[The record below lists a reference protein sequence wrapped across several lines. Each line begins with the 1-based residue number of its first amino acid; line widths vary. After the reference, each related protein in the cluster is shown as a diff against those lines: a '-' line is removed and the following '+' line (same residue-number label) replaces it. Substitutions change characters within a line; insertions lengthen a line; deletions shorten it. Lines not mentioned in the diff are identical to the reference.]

1 MANVHLFNPENDVA
15 LGYWKSSF
23 TLSPLVSSLHRDGAS
38 LPMWYAGPGDFVFDP
53 YASETAEWYGEVSR
67 RFGLDV
73 TVADSVP
80 SGLKGMPWGWS
91 YDTCRQFAK
100 IGVEVP
106 DGEWLERH
114 RQLSHRRLTAK
125 IMARLS
131 DVLPFSI
138 PAVPC
143 EAESI
148 EDVRAKFG
156 EWEGRIFV
164 KAPWSSSGRG
174 VMYVGRWTDT
184 AETRIRSVI
193 RRQGSVMCEPAV
205 DKYRDF
211 AMEFHSDGR
220 HVEWVAYSLF
230 FNEHGASYSGNILA
244 PDFELERMLIAD
256 GADKVRL
263 ESVKSA
269 LVDIFNDM
277 IAPYYEGYFG
287 VDMMIAT
294 DGMIV
299 PCVEV
304 NLRMTMGVVASLW
317 RDRYMSDGSRGR
329 YFVGMK
335 RADICRAEPIIFD
348 RNRMVNGR
356 MCLTPPRRDGKFEFV
371 VEVSEL

>member
-1 MANVHLFNPENDVA
+1 MTNVHLFNPENDVA
-15 LGYWKSSF
+15 LGYWKNSF
-23 TLSPLVSSLHRDGAS
+23 TLSPLVCSLHRDGAS
-38 LPMWYAGPGDFVFDP
+38 LPMWYACPGDFVFDP
-53 YASETAEWYGEVSR
+53 KASESAEWYSLVSR

-73 TVADSVP
+73 TVADSVH

-91 YDTCRQFAK
+91 YDACRQFAE
-100 IGVEVP
+100 IGAEVP
-106 DGEWLERH
+106 GPERIERH
-114 RQLSHRRLTAK
+114 RQLSHRRLTAE

-131 DVLPFSI
+131 GILPFSI
-138 PAVPC
+138 PAVPY

-148 EDVRAKFG
+148 KDVRTKLD
-156 EWEGRIFV
+156 EWSGRIFV

-174 VMYVGRWTDT
+174 VVYVDKWTDT
-184 AETRIRSVI
+184 VEARIRNII
-193 RRQGSVMCEPAV
+193 RHQGSVMCEPAV
-205 DKYRDF
+205 DKCRDF

-220 HVEWVAYSLF
+220 RVEWVAYSLF

-256 GADKVRL
+256 GADKVHL

-287 VDMMIAT
+287 VDMMIAA

-304 NLRMTMGVVASLW
+304 NLRMTMGVVAALW
-317 RDRYMSDGSRGR
+317 RDRYMSVGSRGR

-335 RADICRAEPIIFD
+335 RADACHAEPIFD
-348 RNRMVNGR
+348 KNRMVNGR